1 MGIGVVEMHWIVR
14 LVHDFENILKVTE
27 PGAEETTHLEKH
39 LLSKSE
45 MPLIQAGARLSA
57 FVNLALEG
65 EDRGIPETCWL
76 AGLGD

>member
-14 LVHDFENILKVTE
+14 LVHNFENILKVTE

-57 FVNLALEG
+57 FVTSALEG
-65 EDRGIPETCWL
+65 EDRRIPETCWP